1 MSDEFLKSR
10 GLSTTIF
17 QKRRLAV
24 ELYIPPGTKKVDYHQ
39 WNSAP
44 SELEGDTILMEGFRT
59 EAQIVCSGQ
68 QGGVESQ
75 ICVYNPPQDILRAV
89 AGYGNNGMIFQVGDN
104 NYPVEIRLYSII
116 TGNNVFKY
124 THGINQ
130 RLKQVYGKEA
140 ENDIATLIYR
150 GGLVNS
156 VANMSS
162 LPDPFLAI
170 QSNTMDPIRVIPAP
184 VMSYKG
190 AVKVADIFQKIAK
203 DLGLRFVNHGVETML
218 VNPYFT
224 GNYTDQLDKCSLEGF
239 ASYIIDGRTLSIRPN
254 VERRLASEGDKQV
267 INKHTGL
274 LGVPSFNN
282 CGIVFKLRYRPS
294 LSFGDVI
301 RVESETLPNGTGYYV
316 VRAVTHHL
324 SSEMPDGP
332 WESEIEAYFANLG
345 NLDQAR
351 ARIG

>member
-1 MSDEFLKSR
+1 MTEEHRNVR
-10 GLSTTIF
+10 GRPNF

-39 WNSAP
+39 WNSVP

-104 NYPVEIRLYSII
+104 NYPVEIRLYSVERAAKGYVPPA
-116 TGNNVFKY
+116 TA
-124 THGINQ
+124 INKRRQ
-130 RLKQVYGKEA
+130 KLYGDQAK
-140 ENDIATLIYR
+140 NDIATLIYR

-156 VANMSS
+156 VADMSS

-190 AVKVADIFQKIAK
+190 AVKVADVFQKIAK
-203 DLGLRFVNHGVETML
+203 DLNLRFVNHGVETML